1 MPITDKK
8 ETAKTRI
15 LRVASYLF
23 YREGVRAV
31 GIDRII
37 AESGVAKAS
46 FYRNFATKDDL
57 VVAYLE
63 QFYDTFMKPFDEVK
77 ARHPEEPVKQLYE
90 LIESLGARIDT
101 PGYRGCPFAN
111 TAVEFPNPDHPTYEI
126 VMRYHTDTR
135 HNLALA
141 AEQAKAA
148 EPNTLADQLLML
160 FNGALITAYLDR
172 ASYSSEHFAHAAKL
186 LIQHQLTK
194 KA

>member
-1 MPITDKK
+1 MTIIDKK

-15 LRVASYLF
+15 LRVASHLF

-46 FYRNFATKDDL
+46 FYRNYATKDDL

-63 QFYDTFMKPFDEVK
+63 QFYDAFMKPFDEAK
-77 ARHPEEPVKQLYE
+77 AHNPEDPIKQLYDLVE
-90 LIESLGARIDT
+90 CLGARIEK

-111 TAVEFPNPDHPTYEI
+111 TAVEFPNPDHPTCEI
-126 VMRYHTDTR
+126 VKRYHRDTR

-141 AEQAKAA
+141 AKRAHAT
-148 EPNTLADQLLML
+148 EPDILSDQLLML

-172 ASYSSEHFAHAAKL
+172 ASYNAEHFLHAAKL
-186 LIQHQLTK
+186 LIQQQLL
-194 KA
+194 